1 MLYWTER
8 KIGRAIRI
16 IEMKRNDSP
25 IQVSLLGVVLFCL
38 AILMIIGNV
47 FSNMGSYFGT
57 MFVKTETP
65 SSFEFQSY
73 DGLLKKYTH
82 QSRVDYKSLKG
93 SKELE
98 AALADL
104 RRISPEKLASEE
116 DKVCFWVNAYNLLSM
131 KLICDK
137 FPIES
142 IKELGSDQGTRSFI
156 VGGKAIS
163 AKEIDEEKIVP
174 AIYGKNWLLLF
185 AKCNGSVGYPDIAD
199 HPYRA
204 ATLAEDLAAQQKKF
218 VLRRDNWYYDDTM
231 NKLEVT
237 EFYMWNRHY
246 LEDVQV
252 TPIILLN
259 NLLPEGRQ
267 IDAGTHL
274 VYNLI
279 CQQRVNQSKD
289 WSANQTEA
297 PASSTGADQP
307 STGTNSATASG
318 NAAVTGAA
326 TGTNTNTAND
336 ASSPSG
342 SLKDS
347 STGGGKDSSGER
359 KPDLSPSENG
369 EPNMKEPNMK
379 APGKNEPADK
389 ATKLSVSKTKTESPA
404 VTGTTEKV
412 EKGAK

>member
-1 MLYWTER
+1 
-8 KIGRAIRI
+8 
-16 IEMKRNDSP
+16 MKSNDSP
-25 IQVSLLGVVLFCL
+25 IHLSLLGVVLFGL
-38 AILMIIGNV
+38 AIVMIVVNV

-57 MFVKTETP
+57 LFVKTETP
-65 SSFEFQSY
+65 ASFEFQSY

-82 QSRVDYKSLKG
+82 ESRVDYKSLKG

-104 RRISPEKLASEE
+104 RRVSPEKLASEE
-116 DKVCFWVNAYNLLSM
+116 DKICYWVNAYNLLSM

-142 IKELGSDQGTRSFI
+142 IKELGSDQGTKSFI

-204 ATLAEDLAAQQKKF
+204 ATLADDLLAQQKKF
-218 VLRRDNWYYDDTM
+218 VLRRDNWYYDDTI

-246 LEDVQV
+246 LEGVQV
-252 TPIILLN
+252 TPLMLLN
-259 NLLPEGRQ
+259 NFLPDGRQ
-267 IDAGTHL
+267 IDAGTHV
-274 VYNLI
+274 VYNLV

-289 WSANQTEA
+289 WSANPTESS
-297 PASSTGADQP
+297 ASSTGTDQP
-307 STGTNSATASG
+307 ATGTGTATS
-318 NAAVTGAA
+318 TGAA
-326 TGTNTNTAND
+326 TDVRPATGA
-336 ASSPSG
+336 
-342 SLKDS
+342 LKDS
-347 STGGGKDSSGER
+347 GSGGGEDSSAKR
-359 KPDLSPSENG
+359 KPESDIASDS
-369 EPNMKEPNMK
+369 K
-379 APGKNEPADK
+379 ADK
-389 ATKLSVSKTKTESPA
+389 ATKPSASVPETEPPAGTKTS
-404 VTGTTEKV
+404 EKV

>member
-8 KIGRAIRI
+8 KIGRTIRI
-16 IEMKRNDSP
+16 TGMKRNDSP
-25 IQVSLLGVVLFCL
+25 IHLSLLGVVLFGL
-38 AILMIIGNV
+38 AMLMIMGNV

-82 QSRVDYKSLKG
+82 DSRVDYKSLKG

-116 DKVCFWVNAYNLLSM
+116 DKICFWVNAYNLLSM
-131 KLICDK
+131 KLVCDK

-142 IKELGSDQGTRSFI
+142 IKELGSDQGTKSFI

-174 AIYGKNWLLLF
+174 AINGKNWLLLF

-204 ATLAEDLAAQQKKF
+204 ATLAEDLAAQQKNF
-218 VLRRDNWYYDDTM
+218 VLRRDNWLYDDTL

-252 TPIILLN
+252 TPLILLN
-259 NLLPEGRQ
+259 SFLSEEQQ
-267 IDAGTHL
+267 IDTGTHV
-274 VYNLI
+274 VYNLV
-279 CQQRVNQSKD
+279 CQQRVNQSKN
-289 WSANQTEA
+289 WSANL
-297 PASSTGADQP
+297 SD
-307 STGTNSATASG
+307 
-318 NAAVTGAA
+318 
-326 TGTNTNTAND
+326 
-336 ASSPSG
+336 SP
-342 SLKDS
+342 S
-347 STGGGKDSSGER
+347 STGGDQPVTATDTGSQTGTATSTTTQTSTATDAGPSTAAPKDSRTGEDSSLER
-359 KPDLSPSENG
+359 KPGLTKSDKAVPGKKDSDK
-369 EPNMKEPNMK
+369 KEPTASEAK
-379 APGKNEPADK
+379 ADK
-389 ATKLSVSKTKTESPA
+389 AIGSSVSRTKTESSA
-404 VTGTTEKV
+404 VTKTTEKV